1 MSELLFNLH
10 DVMLLLT
17 AALAILLALP
27 MAIKR
32 QRRVADLLLAAF
44 VLTQGLAALYYVFLF
59 SPALAGSTTAA
70 MQSFSW
76 MPILILYALQGPLLL
91 WYSHAISGQGCKPG
105 RLDIRLFVGIL
116 SFAVIQATAVEL
128 LKPYIFAQRP
138 DINLH
143 WVLMTVSLLALIVS
157 VVYGSRAV
165 GALRE
170 HDAQIRAQHSNIDD
184 IDLLWLK
191 YTVIGFTGIWSLRVF
206 AFFGPKLGLKA
217 STDLLGSLANF
228 PTVLLICWMVTLGL
242 SQRQYT
248 GDTPALDPEAEPDAE
263 KKQLTNP
270 VLVEKLEHLMGKV
283 KVYQDP
289 DLDVEGLADS
299 VGISP
304 RSLSALINGHYG
316 VNFYDFVNSYRVT
329 EACRLLQDP
338 GAKNMTIQRVF
349 EAAGFSSKSTF
360 NSFFKKITG
369 KTPSEFRRQASA
381 NKAIAT

>member
-1 MSELLFNLH
+1 
-10 DVMLLLT
+10 MLLLT

-27 MAIKR
+27 MALRR

-70 MQSFSW
+70 MRSFSW

-91 WYSHAISGQGCKPG
+91 WYSHAISGKGGKPG
-105 RLDIRLFVGIL
+105 RLDIRLFIGIL
-116 SFAVIQATAVEL
+116 SFAIIQAAAVET
-128 LKPYIFAQRP
+128 LKPYAFTDGP

-157 VVYGSRAV
+157 VVYGFRAV

-191 YTVIGFTGIWSLRVF
+191 YTVIGFTGIWTLRVF

-228 PTVLLICWMVTLGL
+228 PTILLICWMVTLGL
-242 SQRQYT
+242 SQRQYP
-248 GDTPALDPEAEPDAE
+248 GRTPALDLEPDAE
-263 KKQLTNP
+263 KRQSTNP
-270 VLVEKLEHLMGKV
+270 VLVKKLEHLMDKV
-283 KVYQDP
+283 RVYQDP

-316 VNFYDFVNSYRVT
+316 VNFYDFVNSYRVG
-329 EACRLLQDP
+329 EAQRLLRDP
-338 GAKNMTIQRVF
+338 NAKHMTIQSIF

-369 KTPSEFRRQASA
+369 KTPSEFRRQATTA
-381 NKAIAT
+381 GIAAT